1 MNMLSSEK
9 GLTSKFNKQYKS
21 RMTWVI
27 LQYAWNYTNQLL
39 VTVEAQSIPSVVHP
53 QNGLQVMDYWKQN
66 LPSVFGHQDLMG
78 LTFERP
84 QESGREK
91 NKEKRSYT
99 MTPKKFLR
107 LS

>member
-1 MNMLSSEK
+1 M
-9 GLTSKFNKQYKS
+9 
-21 RMTWVI
+21 
-27 LQYAWNYTNQLL
+27 
-39 VTVEAQSIPSVVHP
+39 TVEAQSIPSVVHP

-91 NKEKRSYT
+91 NKEKVIHDE
-99 MTPKKFLR
+99 TPKKILR
-107 LS
+107 PS